1 MVSPISTKHTGTTL
15 GLAPSEVARCP
26 TRAPVM
32 RRRNPGSIS
41 VMPRLAIT
49 IFLRE
54 ADVKALLT
62 MDATLAALVAA
73 FREWAGG
80 GPEPSRNPG
89 LQPRRRPSRRVH
101 RPAQCHVGGPG
112 SGDGEPTRCRG
123 WRRNPDHHHAG
134 GAAHLSRRVAAS
146 RSASKC
152 VRLELPR
159 SPG

>member
-26 TRAPVM
+26 TRAPVI

-62 MDATLAALVAA
+62 MDATLAALEAA

-80 GPEPSRNPG
+80 GPAN
-89 LQPRRRPSRRVH
+89 QPRRRVADGGGLATMSATLPSSGLMGFKGHTH
-101 RPAQCHVGGPG
+101 RPHGARFWVGLLCSAGGP
-112 SGDGEPTRCRG
+112 P
-123 WRRNPDHHHAG
+123 PAG
-134 GAAHLSRRVAAS
+134 VEAGPL
-146 RSASKC
+146 
-152 VRLELPR
+152 
-159 SPG
+159 

>member
-62 MDATLAALVAA
+62 MDATLAALEAA

-80 GPEPSRNPG
+80 GPAN
-89 LQPRRRPSRRVH
+89 QPRRRVADGAVLATMSATLPSSGLMGFKGYTP
-101 RPAQCHVGGPG
+101 RPQAAPFWGGPFDAREG
-112 SGDGEPTRCRG
+112 RP
-123 WRRNPDHHHAG
+123 PAG
-134 GAAHLSRRVAAS
+134 IGAHW
-146 RSASKC
+146 
-152 VRLELPR
+152 VR
-159 SPG
+159 